1 MHPEAL
7 VIVVIF
13 VFCYPFFDHN
23 EHHPV
28 IYLGQLVLIVLGY
41 LYYLKKSLYKLR
53 RTSPVHEFQDEEEQV
68 LISHKSE

>member
-13 VFCYPFFDHN
+13 VFCYPFLNPN

-28 IYLGQLVLIVLGY
+28 IYFGQLGMIIFGY
-41 LYYLKKSLYKLR
+41 LYYLKKSLYKLK
-53 RTSPVHEFQDEEEQV
+53 RTSPIHEFQDEEEQV
-68 LISHKSE
+68 LISYKSE